1 MAEEQQV
8 SSCKVSAKKPSKA
21 RGKPKPKQFRWE
33 TGMVEN
39 LIKCLQAYKSEME
52 YKNVDFDGDRPAQ
65 YTWVR
70 QEMAKLYPLWLYDED
85 TSIFGPVF
93 LSPPNIPFSTMCKEE
108 KEEYT
113 KQNQA
118 ENELTKK
125 GYSRIREKIKDIRQN
140 FSQAVTNGRRSG
152 SGKIVFE
159 FYDELVVIWGGS
171 AATKPLEFGV
181 ISDNFQGAEQ
191 ESEDNTLVNS
201 VVVEDDNVN
210 EQTTLNEHDMAD
222 LDLDIG
228 QPDGNIHDVI
238 KAAEV
243 AQKRKISNQIPHL
256 IDNKRKHLEKALSAA
271 QRDKLLLNEAKE
283 DSTFRKNLAEATRQ
297 STESFAIA
305 LKDVSTSIMNVGN
318 GISRSMEMMSQAIM
332 AQVMSNSQPRGP
344 FNQNLFYQHGEMSHP
359 PPVFQTH
366 NGMYPHN
373 PPCPSN
379 SNIEPNNE

>member
-1 MAEEQQV
+1 MNVFIFKMAEAQQV
-8 SSCKVSAKKPSKA
+8 FSCAVSANKSSKA
-21 RGKPKPKQFRWE
+21 RGKPRAKQFRWE
-33 TGMVEN
+33 SGMVEN

-70 QEMAKLYPLWLYDED
+70 QEMAKLYDED
-85 TSIFGPVF
+85 PSLFGPVF
-93 LSPPNIPFSTMCKEE
+93 LSPPNAPYLAMSKEE
-108 KEEYT
+108 KEEYS

-125 GYSRIREKIKDIRQN
+125 GYSRIKEKIKDIRQN
-140 FSQAVTNGRRSG
+140 FSLAVTSGRRSG

-171 AATKPLEFGV
+171 AATRPLEFGV

-191 ESEDNTLVNS
+191 ESGENTRANTVLLEVQHDNG
-201 VVVEDDNVN
+201 N
-210 EQTTLNEHDMAD
+210 EPTTLNERDMAD
-222 LDLDIG
+222 LDLDLK
-228 QPDGNIHDVI
+228 QPGGNIHDVI
-238 KAAEV
+238 EETGI

-283 DSTFRKNLAEATRQ
+283 DSTLRKDLAEATRQ
-297 STESFAIA
+297 STESFANA
-305 LKDVSTSIMNVGN
+305 LKDVSTSIMQVGN
-318 GISRSMEMMSQAIM
+318 GISRSIEMMSQAIM

-344 FNQNLFYQHGEMSHP
+344 CNQNLFYQHGEMSHHP
-359 PPVFQTH
+359 PPIFQ
-366 NGMYPHN
+366 PHN
-373 PPCPSN
+373 PPCQSN
-379 SNIEPNNE
+379 SNIQPNNK